1 MRISDWSSDVCS
13 SDLVVTHDL
22 AILCETAGAHAF
34 VVQTTQHQCKQCLS
48 NRRGANFSVAGEG
61 CDIAQLP
68 IDRKSHTE
76 RGQDSDELT
85 LIKVE
90 NGIGDPAAPVSVVDH
105 LLGNEPIG
113 GGFEVLDGVNAKI

>member
-61 CDIAQLP
+61 CDI
-68 IDRKSHTE
+68 DRKSV
-76 RGQDSDELT
+76 
-85 LIKVE
+85 VE
-90 NGIGDPAAPVSVVDH
+90 GTSVSVRVDLVGRRIIKKKNICH
-105 LLGNEPIG
+105 DITRCQY
-113 GGFEVLDGVNAKI
+113 I